1 MVMLNKILKS
11 IINNSFKKISFG
23 SIKITYPDKH
33 FYKYGYGDD
42 YAELEIHS
50 WKAIWLCITK
60 GDIGLA
66 ESYFKNYLSTPDISK
81 LMIFFSHNLNEIKT
95 IAGGRKYLKMFYH
108 LKHALNKNTVKGSK
122 NNIQA
127 HYDLGNDFYSL
138 WLDRTMTYSAALFDD
153 QKISLSEAQEMKY
166 QKIIDS
172 LELNFGDHILDIGC
186 GWGGFMEYAASKGYN
201 VTGIT
206 ISDEQYNFSK
216 KRLKKYISNTNVI
229 KKDYREFDMKFDAVV
244 SIEMFEAVGKEF
256 WKSYFLKI
264 KSFLKPNKKALIQT
278 ITIDNKYF
286 NFYENNIDFI
296 QSYIFPGGMMASEKK
311 LEMITNNCNLTMI
324 KKRSFAQDYARTLD
338 LWHEQFLINWE
349 KISKLGFNGRFKKI
363 WSFYLMYCKAGFLS
377 KRINV
382 SHFTI
387 S

>member
-1 MVMLNKILKS
+1 MLNKILKS
-11 IINNSFKKISFG
+11 IINNSIKKINFG

-33 FYKYGYGDD
+33 FYKYGDGND

-81 LMIFFSHNLNEIKT
+81 LMIFFSYNLNEIKT

-138 WLDRTMTYSAALFDD
+138 WLDKTMTYSSALFDD

-172 LELNFGDHILDIGC
+172 LELKSGDHILDIGC

-229 KKDYREFDMKFDAVV
+229 KKDYRELDMKFDAVV

-296 QSYIFPGGMMASEKK
+296 QSYIFPGGMMASEHK

-324 KKRSFAQDYARTLD
+324 KKRSFAQDYAKTLD
-338 LWHEQFLINWE
+338 LWHEQFLTNWE
-349 KISKLGFNGRFKKI
+349 KISNLGFNGRFKKI

>member
-1 MVMLNKILKS
+1 MLNKILKS
-11 IINNSFKKISFG
+11 IINNSIKKINFG

-33 FYKYGYGDD
+33 FYKYGDDND

-81 LMIFFSHNLNEIKT
+81 LMIFFSYNLNEIKT

-138 WLDRTMTYSAALFDD
+138 WLDKTMTYSSALFDD

-172 LELNFGDHILDIGC
+172 LELKSGDHILDIGC

-229 KKDYREFDMKFDAVV
+229 KKDYRELDMKFDAVV

-296 QSYIFPGGMMASEKK
+296 QSYIFPGGMMASEHK

-324 KKRSFAQDYARTLD
+324 KKRSFAQDYAKTLD
-338 LWHEQFLINWE
+338 LWHEQFLTNWE
-349 KISKLGFNGRFKKI
+349 KISNLGFNGRFKKI

>member
-1 MVMLNKILKS
+1 MLNKILKS
-11 IINNSFKKISFG
+11 IINNSIKKINFG

-33 FYKYGYGDD
+33 FYKCGDGND

-81 LMIFFSHNLNEIKT
+81 LMIFFSYNLNEIKT

-138 WLDRTMTYSAALFDD
+138 WLDRTMTYSSALFDD

-172 LELNFGDHILDIGC
+172 LELKSGDHILDIGC

-229 KKDYREFDMKFDAVV
+229 KKDYRELDMKFDAVV

-296 QSYIFPGGMMASEKK
+296 QSYIFPGGMMASEHK

-324 KKRSFAQDYARTLD
+324 KKRSFAQDYAKTLD
-338 LWHEQFLINWE
+338 LWHEQFLTNWE
-349 KISKLGFNGRFKKI
+349 KISNLGFNGRFKKI

>member
-1 MVMLNKILKS
+1 
-11 IINNSFKKISFG
+11 
-23 SIKITYPDKH
+23 
-33 FYKYGYGDD
+33 
-42 YAELEIHS
+42 
-50 WKAIWLCITK
+50 
-60 GDIGLA
+60 
-66 ESYFKNYLSTPDISK
+66 
-81 LMIFFSHNLNEIKT
+81 MIFFSHNLNEIKT

-296 QSYIFPGGMMASEKK
+296 QSYIFPGGMMASEHK

-324 KKRSFAQDYARTLD
+324 KKRSFAQDYAKTLD
-338 LWHEQFLINWE
+338 LWHEQFLTNWE
-349 KISKLGFNGRFKKI
+349 KISNLGFNGRFKKI

>member
-1 MVMLNKILKS
+1 MLNKILKS
-11 IINNSFKKISFG
+11 IINNSIKKINFG

-33 FYKYGYGDD
+33 FYKCGDGND

-81 LMIFFSHNLNEIKT
+81 LMIFFSYNLNEIKT

-138 WLDRTMTYSAALFDD
+138 WLDKTMTYSSALFDD

-172 LELNFGDHILDIGC
+172 LELKFGDHILDIGC

-229 KKDYREFDMKFDAVV
+229 KKDYRELDMKFDAVV

-296 QSYIFPGGMMASEKK
+296 QSYIFPGGMMASEHK

-324 KKRSFAQDYARTLD
+324 KKRSFAQDYAKTLD
-338 LWHEQFLINWE
+338 LWHEQFLTNWE
-349 KISKLGFNGRFKKI
+349 KISNLGFNGRFKKI

>member
-1 MVMLNKILKS
+1 MLNKILKS
-11 IINNSFKKISFG
+11 IINNSIKKINFG

-33 FYKYGYGDD
+33 FYKYGDGND

-138 WLDRTMTYSAALFDD
+138 WLDKTMTYSSALFDD

-172 LELNFGDHILDIGC
+172 LELKSGDHILDIGC

-229 KKDYREFDMKFDAVV
+229 KKDYRELDMKFDAVV

-296 QSYIFPGGMMASEKK
+296 QSYIFPGGMMASEHK

-324 KKRSFAQDYARTLD
+324 KKRSFAQDYAKTLD
-338 LWHEQFLINWE
+338 LWHEQFLTNWE
-349 KISKLGFNGRFKKI
+349 KISNLGFNGRFKKI

>member
-1 MVMLNKILKS
+1 MLNKILKS
-11 IINNSFKKISFG
+11 IINNSIKKINFG

-33 FYKYGYGDD
+33 FYKCGDGND

-81 LMIFFSHNLNEIKT
+81 LMIFFSYNLNEIKT

-138 WLDRTMTYSAALFDD
+138 WLDKTMTYSSALFDD

-172 LELNFGDHILDIGC
+172 LELKSGDHILDIGC

-229 KKDYREFDMKFDAVV
+229 KKDYRELDMKFDAVV

-296 QSYIFPGGMMASEKK
+296 QSYIFPGGMMASEHK

-324 KKRSFAQDYARTLD
+324 KKRSFAQDYAKTLD
-338 LWHEQFLINWE
+338 LWHEQFLTNWE
-349 KISKLGFNGRFKKI
+349 KISNLGFNGRFKKI

>member
-1 MVMLNKILKS
+1 MLNKTLKS
-11 IINNSFKKISFG
+11 IIDNSFKKISFG

-33 FYKYGYGDD
+33 FYKYGDDND

-81 LMIFFSHNLNEIKT
+81 LMIFFSYNLNEIKT

-138 WLDRTMTYSAALFDD
+138 WLDKTMTYSSALFDD

-172 LELNFGDHILDIGC
+172 LELKSGDHILDIGC

-229 KKDYREFDMKFDAVV
+229 KKDYRELDMKFDAVV

-296 QSYIFPGGMMASEKK
+296 QSYIFPGGMMASEHK

-324 KKRSFAQDYARTLD
+324 KKRSFAQDYAKTLD
-338 LWHEQFLINWE
+338 LWHEQFLTNWE
-349 KISKLGFNGRFKKI
+349 KISNLGFNGRFKKI

>member
-1 MVMLNKILKS
+1 MLNKTLKS
-11 IINNSFKKISFG
+11 IIDNSFKKISFG

-33 FYKYGYGDD
+33 FYKYGDDND

-138 WLDRTMTYSAALFDD
+138 WLDKTMTYSSALFDD

-172 LELNFGDHILDIGC
+172 LELKSGDHILDIGC

-229 KKDYREFDMKFDAVV
+229 KKDYRELDMKFDAVV

-296 QSYIFPGGMMASEKK
+296 QSYIFPGGMMASEHK

-324 KKRSFAQDYARTLD
+324 KKRSFAQDYAKTLD
-338 LWHEQFLINWE
+338 LWHEQFLTNWE
-349 KISKLGFNGRFKKI
+349 KISNLGFNGRFKKI

>member
-1 MVMLNKILKS
+1 MLNKILKS
-11 IINNSFKKISFG
+11 IINNSIKKINFG

-33 FYKYGYGDD
+33 FYKYGDGND

-138 WLDRTMTYSAALFDD
+138 WLDKTMTYSSALFDD

-172 LELNFGDHILDIGC
+172 LELKSGDHILDIGC

-229 KKDYREFDMKFDAVV
+229 KKDYRELDMKFDAVV

-296 QSYIFPGGMMASEKK
+296 QSYIFPGGMMASEQK

-324 KKRSFAQDYARTLD
+324 KKRSFAQDYAKTLD
-338 LWHEQFLINWE
+338 LWHEQFLTNWE
-349 KISKLGFNGRFKKI
+349 KISNLGFNGRFKKI